1 MHSEYDVIIV
11 GGGAAGIG
19 AARRLAANDASAL
32 LLEASSRLGG
42 RAFTEDLGGYPL
54 DLGCEWLH
62 SGDRNAWVGIAEASG
77 FPVDRGDPP
86 WAQAHPGI
94 ARNEDDEQAAQ
105 RAFGGWEERLRP
117 VARSSDRASDALEP
131 GGAWN
136 AYVRAIAGFMS
147 GVAPERISA
156 SDYLAY
162 DDASTGK
169 NWNLPLGYGTLV
181 AASLP
186 SSTALRLATPAE
198 RIDLT
203 ADGVAVVTRAGTLRA
218 KAVILT
224 VSTAILSGETI
235 RLPPG
240 TESWREAA
248 AALPLGRNEKVF
260 LEITRKSAFEPDSRA
275 YGNLRDARSAAY
287 SIRPNGWPVIEA
299 FLGGDGARILEEE
312 GPAAGFAFV
321 SAELTGLFGADV
333 ASAVRP
339 LAATSWSRMAS
350 IGGAYSC
357 ALPGQS
363 NARARLARPFEDR
376 LFFAGEATHPF
387 DFTTAHGAHDSGQR
401 AADEVLAAL
410 RDRARQRRRVAIAE
424 PTRAAG
430 CGPQPR

>member
-19 AARRLAANDASAL
+19 AARRLAANGASAL

-42 RAFTEDLGGYPL
+42 RAFTHDLGGYPL

-77 FPVDRGDPP
+77 FPVDRSDPP

-94 ARNEDDEQAAQ
+94 ARNEDDEQAAR

-117 VARSSDRASDALEP
+117 VARGSDRASDALEP

-147 GVAPERISA
+147 GVGPENISA
-156 SDYLAY
+156 ADYLAY

-203 ADGVAVVTRAGTLRA
+203 ADGVVVTTRAGTLRA
-218 KAVILT
+218 KVAILT
-224 VSTAILSGETI
+224 VSTAVLAGEAI

-240 TESWREAA
+240 TEPWREAA
-248 AALPLGRNEKVF
+248 AVLPLGRNEKVF
-260 LEITRKSAFEPDSRA
+260 LEIGRDSAFEAGSHA
-275 YGNLRDARSAAY
+275 YGNLHDPRSAAY
-287 SIRPNGWPVIEA
+287 SIQPNGWPVIEA
-299 FLGGDGARILEEE
+299 FLGGEGARILEEE
-312 GPAAGFAFV
+312 GPAAGFAHAK
-321 SAELTGLFGADV
+321 AELVGLFGTDV
-333 ASAVRP
+333 ASAIRP
-339 LAATSWSRMAS
+339 LAATSWSRMAA

-357 ALPGQS
+357 ALPAQS
-363 NARARLARPFEDR
+363 QARARLARPFEDR

-401 AADEVLAAL
+401 AADEAMKTL
-410 RDRARQRRRVAIAE
+410 RDRSPVGRRG
-424 PTRAAG
+424 PLTAA
-430 CGPQPR
+430 

>member
-1 MHSEYDVIIV
+1 MTSAFDVVIV

-19 AARRLAANDASAL
+19 AARRLAAGGASTL
-32 LLEASSRLGG
+32 LLEASPRLGG
-42 RAFTEDLGGYPL
+42 RAYTQDLGGCPL

-77 FPVDRGDPP
+77 FPVDRSDPP
-86 WAQAHPGI
+86 WALAHPGI
-94 ARNEDDEQAAQ
+94 ARDEDDEQAA
-105 RAFGGWEERLRP
+105 RTAFGDWEERLRP
-117 VARSSDRASDALEP
+117 VARGSDRASDALEP

-136 AYVRAIAGFMS
+136 AYVRVIAGFMS
-147 GVAPERISA
+147 GVSPENISA
-156 SDYLAY
+156 TDYLAY
-162 DDASTGK
+162 DDASTGR

-186 SSTALRLATPAE
+186 SSTTLRLATAVE

-203 ADGVAVVTRAGTLRA
+203 ADGVAVATRAGTVRA
-218 KAVILT
+218 GAAILT
-224 VSTAILSGETI
+224 VSTAVLAGDAI

-240 TESWREAA
+240 TEPWREAA

-260 LEITRKSAFEPDSRA
+260 LEIGRDSAFGPDSHA

-299 FLGGDGARILEEE
+299 FLGGEGARILEEE
-312 GPAAGFAFV
+312 GPAAGFAHAK
-321 SAELTGLFGADV
+321 AELVGLFGSDV
-333 ASAVRP
+333 ASAIRP
-339 LAATSWSRMAS
+339 LAATSWSRMAT

-357 ALPGQS
+357 ALPGRAD
-363 NARARLARPFEDR
+363 ARALLARPFEDR

-401 AADEVLAAL
+401 AADEALAAL
-410 RDRARQRRRVAIAE
+410 QGWVQAGRPVALAAG
-424 PTRAAG
+424 TRAA
-430 CGPQPR
+430 R